1 MTDLSKLSID
11 ELLGLAEAA
20 ETEVD
25 ARREK
30 SKTFGV
36 DEIGAFED
44 LGPLPDEDVED
55 EEYAGRGKHYIEWLA
70 QMLRGEDPLVTLGD
84 IQLAIPRSRRN
95 ATVCVEK
102 IESYG
107 KDLSWVAPYLG
118 YPDSDS
124 WDGWERLKQDVEK
137 LPDEGWYVEYLEG

>member
-1 MTDLSKLSID
+1 MTNLTDLSELSVD
-11 ELLGLAEAA
+11 ELLGLISAA

-30 SKTFGV
+30 AKTLGA
-36 DEIGAFED
+36 DETGAFED
-44 LGPLPDEDVED
+44 LGPLPNEDVED
-55 EEYAGRGKHYIEWLA
+55 EEYAGRGKHFIEWLKL
-70 QMLRGEDPLVTLGD
+70 MLAGSDPVVTMGGL
-84 IQLAIPRSRRN
+84 QFAIPRSRRN

-118 YPDSDS
+118 YEG
-124 WDGWERLKQDVEK
+124 WDGWDLLKQDVEK